1 MDNDKKIIMNKVMYL
16 IMETIMSV
24 LLLIGTVILAL
35 ESEVFC
41 AILAGVG
48 VLAGVAM
55 VLIDIYTVNVL
66 LDDMELDSIRD
77 YINKK

>member
-1 MDNDKKIIMNKVMYL
+1 MDNDKKIIMNKIMYL
-16 IMETIMSV
+16 IMETILSI

-35 ESEVFC
+35 ETEVFC

-48 VLAGVAM
+48 VLASISM

-66 LDDMELDSIRD
+66 LDDIIIMVTE
-77 YINKK
+77 NK

>member
-1 MDNDKKIIMNKVMYL
+1 MDNDKKIIMNKIMYL

>member
-1 MDNDKKIIMNKVMYL
+1 MDNDKKIIMNKVIYL